1 MKAMKP
7 VTIARIHIKYGFVKV
22 KQEYYICPICRNVL
36 NAGPNYQPEHC
47 DKCGQNI
54 DFSEIKWKEEKI
66 LGYTESLLIKS
77 QVLFE
82 EI

>member
-1 MKAMKP
+1 MKTMKP
-7 VTIARIHIKYGFVKV
+7 VATTRIHIKYGFVKV

-66 LGYTESLLIKS
+66 LGYTERR
-77 QVLFE
+77 VTNE
-82 EI
+82 

>member
-36 NAGPNYQPEHC
+36 NAGPNYQP
-47 DKCGQNI
+47 
-54 DFSEIKWKEEKI
+54 
-66 LGYTESLLIKS
+66 
-77 QVLFE
+77 
-82 EI
+82 